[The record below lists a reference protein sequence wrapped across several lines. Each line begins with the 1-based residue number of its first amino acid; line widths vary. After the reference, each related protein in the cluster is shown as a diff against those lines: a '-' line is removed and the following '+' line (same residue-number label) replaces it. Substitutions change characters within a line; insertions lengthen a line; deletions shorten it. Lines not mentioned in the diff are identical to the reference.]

1 MNIEKKITFLEKAVS
16 IVGKNNVIKTSWKMY
31 PYSKGWR
38 YGEGKAI
45 AVIKPGKLVEIWKIL
60 KLCVKEDLVI
70 IMQAANTG
78 LTGGSTPFG
87 SDYDRP
93 VVIINTLRVNNIQM
107 INNGDQIVG
116 FAGSSL
122 HDLEKKLK
130 PLNKEPHSIIGST
143 SIGASIVGGIC
154 NNSGGSLVK
163 RGPAFTEL
171 ALYAKINSNG
181 KLELVNELDIYLGSD
196 PEQILNN
203 LEDKKYSESDI
214 SNNKK
219 LGSDDKYP
227 DIVKDINSDTPSRFN
242 SDPRLLNSVS
252 GNAGKTAVFAVR
264 VDTYPAAHSKQV
276 YYLGT
281 NDVNVFWKMRREIL
295 SNFKNLPDLG
305 DYLHRD
311 CYDAA
316 KKYSKDTFLVI
327 ERLGTKF
334 LPTLFELKR
343 NVDIIAGKFRF
354 LPENFSD
361 RMMQFL
367 SYLWPNHLPRRMDEY
382 RNLYEHHWII
392 EMSDDGIEEAD
403 QYLKD
408 FFKNNDGSFF
418 KCNSKESKKA
428 MMQRY
433 VAASAVGRYHT
444 LNKMNVGEMLSMD
457 IALPRNEKN
466 WFEKLPEEIDD
477 LFEMKLYYGHL
488 FCHVLHQNYIVKK
501 GVDVEKLKDKL
512 LKNYE
517 ERGAEFPA
525 EHNFGHEYK
534 ANAELVNFYKNLDPT
549 NSFNPGIGGTSKL
562 KNWK

>member
-87 SDYDRP
+87 NDYDRP

-130 PLNKEPHSIIGST
+130 PLNREPHSIIGST

-196 PEQILNN
+196 PEEILNN

-517 ERGAEFPA
+517 KRGAEFPA

>member
-87 SDYDRP
+87 NDYDRP

-107 INNGDQIVG
+107 INHGDQIVG

-130 PLNKEPHSIIGST
+130 PLNREPHSIIGST

-227 DIVKDINSDTPSRFN
+227 DIVMDINSDTPSRFN

>member
-1 MNIEKKITFLEKAVS
+1 MNIEKKITFLEEAVS

-60 KLCVKEDLVI
+60 KLCVKEDIVI

-87 SDYDRP
+87 NDYDRP

-130 PLNKEPHSIIGST
+130 PLNREPHSIIGST

-196 PEQILNN
+196 PEEILNN

-466 WFEKLPEEIDD
+466 WFEKLPKEIDD

>member
-1 MNIEKKITFLEKAVS
+1 MNIEKKITFLEEAVS

-60 KLCVKEDLVI
+60 KLCVKEDIVI

-87 SDYDRP
+87 NDYDRT

-130 PLNKEPHSIIGST
+130 PLNREPHSIIGST

-196 PEQILNN
+196 PEEILNN